1 MVIPF
6 YCEDYPEVPDAESPD
21 LSASEAPAGGSG
33 ESPIIPD
40 AAEEK

>member
-1 MVIPF
+1 MIPF

-21 LSASEAPAGGSG
+21 LSASEVPAGENG
-33 ESPIIPD
+33 ESSTVPE